1 MVIKQPNCVFP
12 VYAGS
17 RMIHLK
23 GKVTRHENKDECT
36 LRGSGRKDG
45 PSHPARHLPVGDRIP
60 SIRDISRSMK
70 VSISTALEAY
80 RLLEVRGLVEAR
92 PQSGYY
98 VSPPRLMPV
107 TEPQLSRVELKPAE
121 ASIARLPGSS

>member
-1 MVIKQPNCVFP
+1 MKTKANALYEEV
-12 VYAGS
+12 AGK
-17 RMIHLK
+17 MDHLI
-23 GKVTRHENKDECT
+23 RHGT
-36 LRGSGRKDG
+36 YRS
-45 PSHPARHLPVGDRIP
+45 GDRIP

-98 VSPPRLMPV
+98 VSPPRLKPV
-107 TEPQLSRVELKPAE
+107 TEPQLSRAELKPAE
-121 ASIARLPGSS
+121 ASISEIARVIVRDASNPDFFNLGMATPS